1 MRRLDFAV
9 AEISTV
15 LKKNIT
21 DDKVRYLLA
30 TTYEEKGENKLAMEE
45 FRNISISSELYAN
58 SQIRAGIILKKEG
71 KISEAIN
78 LIKEVIKKKNDQVP
92 LYLFLSSLYEDS
104 KDSVAAENI
113 LNEGVKI
120 APKEIDLHYALGVIY
135 EKTNRLSESVKE
147 MEMVL
152 AIDPDNA
159 EALNFI
165 GYSYADR
172 GMNLEEAE
180 KMIVKALKIKPDN
193 GYLIDSL
200 GWVHFKK
207 NQLNS
212 AVKYL
217 KQALELLPD
226 DVNVIEHM
234 GDVCVKLN
242 KTKEAQEMYNRALK
256 IDPKNSP
263 IQKKLEDLTKQ
274 K

>member
-1 MRRLDFAV
+1 MRRLDLAV
-9 AEISTV
+9 AEFSAV
-15 LKKNIT
+15 LKKDIT

-30 TTYEEKGENKLAMEE
+30 TTYDEKGETTLAREE
-45 FRNISISSELYAN
+45 YQNISISSELYVN
-58 SQIRAGIILKKEG
+58 SQIRAGMILKKEG

-78 LIKEVIKKKNDQVP
+78 LIKEVIKKKKDQVP
-92 LYLFLSSLYEDS
+92 LYLFLSSLYEDA

-113 LNEGVKI
+113 LSEGIKI
-120 APKEIDLHYALGVIY
+120 IPREIDLHYALGVIH
-135 EKTNRLSESVKE
+135 EKTNRLSESIKE

-172 GMNLEEAE
+172 GMNLDEAE

-207 NQLNS
+207 NNLGS
-212 AVKYL
+212 AVKHL

-226 DVNVIEHM
+226 DVNIIEHM
-234 GDVCVKLN
+234 GDVYVKLN

-256 IDPKNSP
+256 IEPNNSSVK
-263 IQKKLEDLTKQ
+263 KKLEDLTRQ

>member
-1 MRRLDFAV
+1 VDEF
-9 AEISTV
+9 STV
-15 LKKNIT
+15 LKKDIT

-30 TTYEEKGENKLAMEE
+30 TTYEEKGETKLAIEE
-45 FRNISISSELYAN
+45 YQNISISSELYAN
-58 SQIRAGIILKKEG
+58 SQIRAGMILKKDG
-71 KISEAIN
+71 KIAGAIK
-78 LIKEVIKKKNDQVP
+78 LIKESITKKPDQVH
-92 LYLFLSSLYEDS
+92 LYLFLASLYEDA
-104 KDSVAAENI
+104 KDIIAAENI
-113 LNEGVKI
+113 LSEGIKI
-120 APKEIDLHYALGVIY
+120 VPREINLHYALGVIY

-207 NQLNS
+207 NQLSS

-226 DVNVIEHM
+226 DVNIIEHM
-234 GDVCVKLN
+234 GDVYVKMN

-263 IQKKLEDLTKQ
+263 IQKKLEDLTR
-274 K
+274 